1 MDNIG
6 KRDKLNRNEL
16 QKSLEQERE
25 NRNEIQKSF
34 EEERENRYVE
44 DERTIN
50 FMKFIS
56 DKFTKLTQKDENQKQ
71 MVQSDR
77 TDETMNV
84 VKRDIDE
91 LKTDMNHIKN
101 LLCQILDQQ
110 KKSHHSETVTQAK
123 TRDKD

>member
-6 KRDKLNRNEL
+6 ERNKLNRNEL

-25 NRNEIQKSF
+25 NRNEIQKSL
-34 EEERENRYVE
+34 EEERENRDVE
-44 DERTIN
+44 VERTVN

>member
-6 KRDKLNRNEL
+6 ERNKLNRNEL

-25 NRNEIQKSF
+25 NRNEIQKSL
-34 EEERENRYVE
+34 EEERENRDVE
-44 DERTIN
+44 VERTVN

-110 KKSHHSETVTQAK
+110 KKST
-123 TRDKD
+123 D

>member
-25 NRNEIQKSF
+25 NRNEIQKSL
-34 EEERENRYVE
+34 EEERENRDVE
-44 DERTIN
+44 VERTVN

-101 LLCQILDQQ
+101 ILCQILDQQ
-110 KKSHHSETVTQAK
+110 KQSHHSETVTQAK
-123 TRDKD
+123 ARDKD

>member
-25 NRNEIQKSF
+25 NRNEIQKSL
-34 EEERENRYVE
+34 EEERENRDVE
-44 DERTIN
+44 VERTIN

-56 DKFTKLTQKDENQKQ
+56 DKFTKLTQKDKNQKQ

-77 TDETMNV
+77 TDETMNA

-101 LLCQILDQQ
+101 LLSQILDQQ
-110 KKSHHSETVTQAK
+110 KKSHHSETVTHAK